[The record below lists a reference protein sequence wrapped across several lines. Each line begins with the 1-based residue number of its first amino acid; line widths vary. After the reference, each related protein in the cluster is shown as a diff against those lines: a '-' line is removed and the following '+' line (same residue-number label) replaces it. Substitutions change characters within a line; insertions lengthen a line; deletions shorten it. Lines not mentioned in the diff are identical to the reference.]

1 MKRKKV
7 KFREPQNETDMV
19 IKRLEQDKRNNNNDI
34 ENKEMIDV
42 QVTAVVYAV
51 ACEIESREVVCGVC
65 IFEHHYC

>member
-1 MKRKKV
+1 
-7 KFREPQNETDMV
+7 MV